1 MRIES
6 ISIGTAGFLLGV
18 IIGGC
23 TGYFWS
29 EEKFRKRS
37 DAEYSKYAEFIKNKK
52 NEFES
57 ESPAIKAGS
66 VNDEKKEEETKK
78 EDEEAASIYKDL
90 SSVYA
95 DPQQREEEVV
105 NYSGYSQ
112 EKTEISPEDLSPK
125 EMDGIIKIT
134 ERQYDEEYIG
144 RYSKVSVVYY
154 VKSHEM
160 YDMEENQLDIDMVCD
175 YEFLSSWPDNDHLFV
190 RNTKT
195 ETDYDIEFLNEEYY
209 HWQ

>member
-6 ISIGTAGFLLGV
+6 ISIGTAGFLLGA

-90 SSVYA
+90 SSVYS

-112 EKTEISPEDLSPK
+112 EKTESGPEDLSPK

-134 ERQYDEEYIG
+134 ERQFDEEYIG
-144 RYSKVSVVYY
+144 RYSKVSAVYY